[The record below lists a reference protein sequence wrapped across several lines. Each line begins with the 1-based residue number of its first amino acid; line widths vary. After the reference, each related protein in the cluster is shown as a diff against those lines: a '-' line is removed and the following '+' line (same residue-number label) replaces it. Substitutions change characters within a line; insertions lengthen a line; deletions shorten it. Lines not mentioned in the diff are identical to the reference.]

1 MNRRQIL
8 SLAAATPLM
17 TAGTA
22 LIWPRYGLADPLE
35 PSEGDRILGDPDAPV
50 TIIEYSSLTCPHCAR
65 FHTQTMPQVKKE
77 WVETGKARVI
87 ARHYPLDRLALF
99 AALVAECVESNDR
112 YFAFLHML
120 YKDQNRWAR
129 SNDPVSEISQRA
141 KLVGLGQEDIER
153 CISDESARRRIIEK
167 MTEGRDSLG
176 VNSTPTVL
184 VEGEKVGDGAS
195 YDAVNEALKD
205 AYEG

>member
-8 SLAAATPLM
+8 TLAAATPLVS
-17 TAGTA
+17 AGA
-22 LIWPRYGLADPLE
+22 SLVWPRYGLADPLE
-35 PSEGDRILGDPDAPV
+35 PDEGDRILGDPSAPV
-50 TIIEYSSLTCPHCAR
+50 TMIEYSSLTCPHCAR

-77 WVETGKARVI
+77 WVETGKVRVI

-99 AALVAECVESNDR
+99 AALVAECLESNDS
-112 YFAFLHML
+112 YFAFIHLL
-120 YKDQNRWAR
+120 YKDQSRWAR
-129 SNDPVSEISQRA
+129 AGDPVGEISQRA

-176 VNSTPTVL
+176 VNSTPTIL
-184 VEGEKVGDGAS
+184 VDGEKVRNS
-195 YDAVNEALKD
+195 YDEITDALND
-205 AYEG
+205 AYKG